1 MRHKLH
7 SFLTALA
14 ANLPNCTL
22 RGVRITVPASSANL
36 GPGFDC
42 LAVAIDLPF
51 HLDVG
56 EPRQDSIKLEETH
69 PAVTAFRSA
78 GGSGLVYGQT
88 KIPPGK
94 GLGFSGA
101 ARVAGLAAASL
112 QTSGAIRFPDLLAAS
127 GRLEGHFDNAAASI
141 YGAVTATH
149 IDTVVRIKCPKELDL
164 VVWIPIQKTSTTA
177 SRGSLP
183 KTVPFDTVASSIGR
197 SSVMTAA
204 IATSNF
210 EAMRQSCLDDFHQ
223 PVRLAKVPE
232 SAAAIERALDAG
244 ACAAWLSGSG
254 PTVAAF
260 VESHAAQQT
269 MQALPDSGH
278 TKLLKVSQYGVQ
290 VS

>member
-1 MRHKLH
+1 MEVKDLDSTPHNKLLF
-7 SFLTALA
+7 SFNLITDLQGGLEHYAKQLFLIVIYLLKRTSLT
-14 ANLPNCTL
+14 CT
-22 RGVRITVPASSANL
+22 S
-36 GPGFDC
+36 
-42 LAVAIDLPF
+42 
-51 HLDVG
+51 
-56 EPRQDSIKLEETH
+56 PRS
-69 PAVTAFRSA
+69 
-78 GGSGLVYGQT
+78 
-88 KIPPGK
+88 
-94 GLGFSGA
+94 
-101 ARVAGLAAASL
+101 
-112 QTSGAIRFPDLLAAS
+112 
-127 GRLEGHFDNAAASI
+127 
-141 YGAVTATH
+141 
-149 IDTVVRIKCPKELDL
+149 
-164 VVWIPIQKTSTTA
+164 STTA

-210 EAMRQSCLDDFHQ
+210 EAMRQSCFDDFHQ